1 MNIPDDLKIYSFIYE
16 YFNWV
21 FFPLTAIWIV
31 GGLYFVIRVKK
42 VFFLWLLIFPLV
54 LSPLQ
59 IACVYSGWHYR
70 MELYDRFAKTPHG
83 WHDIDYMPPV
93 IRAEYAK
100 HNYRPRF
107 RDIKAL
113 VVGTIVITPILYLSG
128 GLVFVIITLIKNWS
142 SRLKKAKQKYNLDK
156 Q

>member
-1 MNIPDDLKIYSFIYE
+1 MMNVPDDLKIYSFIYE

-21 FFPLTAIWIV
+21 FLPLTAIWIA
-31 GGLYFVIRVKK
+31 GGIYLMIRVKK

-83 WHDIDYMPPV
+83 WHDIDYMPLA

-100 HNYRPRF
+100 HDYRPRF

-113 VVGTIVITPILYLSG
+113 AAGTVVLTPILYALG
-128 GLVFVIITLIKNWS
+128 GLAFVISAGLRKFFEK
-142 SRLKKAKQKYNLDK
+142 RKKKEE
-156 Q
+156 

>member
-1 MNIPDDLKIYSFIYE
+1 MNPPKDLIIFSFIYE
-16 YFNWV
+16 YHHFV
-21 FFPLTAIWIV
+21 LLPLVVLWIA
-31 GGLYFVIRVKK
+31 GGFYFLFRLKK
-42 VFFLWLLIFPLV
+42 VFFLWLLIFPL
-54 LSPLQ
+54 LISPLQ

-83 WHDIDYMPPV
+83 WHDIDCMPPA

-113 VVGTIVITPILYLSG
+113 AVGTIVLTPLLYVMG
-128 GLVFVIITLIKNWS
+128 GTAFAAIALIQKY
-142 SRLKKAKQKYNLDK
+142 LKKIPKR
-156 Q
+156 

>member
-1 MNIPDDLKIYSFIYE
+1 MMNIPDDLKIYSFIYE

-21 FFPLTAIWIV
+21 FLPLTALWIA
-31 GGLYFVIRVKK
+31 GGIYLIVRVKK

-83 WHDIDYMPPV
+83 WHGIDYMPPA

-100 HNYRPRF
+100 HDYRPRF

-113 VVGTIVITPILYLSG
+113 AVGTVVLTPILYALG
-128 GLVFVIITLIKNWS
+128 GLAFVISAGLRKFFEK
-142 SRLKKAKQKYNLDK
+142 RKKKEE
-156 Q
+156 

>member
-21 FFPLTAIWIV
+21 FLPLTAIWIA
-31 GGLYFVIRVKK
+31 GGIYLMIRVKK

-83 WHDIDYMPPV
+83 WHDIDYMPPA

-100 HNYRPRF
+100 HNYHPRF
-107 RDIKAL
+107 RDMKSMG
-113 VVGTIVITPILYLSG
+113 VGTIVLTPLLYALG
-128 GLVFVIITLIKNWS
+128 GLAFITISSIKSWLN
-142 SRLKKAKQKYNLDK
+142 RRKKDEIED
-156 Q
+156 

>member
-21 FFPLTAIWIV
+21 FLPLTAIWIA
-31 GGLYFVIRVKK
+31 GGIYLMIRVKK

-70 MELYDRFAKTPHG
+70 MDLYDRFAKTPHG
-83 WHDIDYMPPV
+83 WHDIDYMPPA

-100 HNYRPRF
+100 HDYRPRF

-113 VVGTIVITPILYLSG
+113 AVGTVVLTPILYALG
-128 GLVFVIITLIKNWS
+128 GLAFVISAGLRTFFEK
-142 SRLKKAKQKYNLDK
+142 RKKKEE
-156 Q
+156 

>member
-1 MNIPDDLKIYSFIYE
+1 MMNIPDDLKIYSFIYE

-21 FFPLTAIWIV
+21 FLPLTAIWIA
-31 GGLYFVIRVKK
+31 GGIYLMIRVKK

-83 WHDIDYMPPV
+83 WHDIDYMPPA

-100 HNYRPRF
+100 HDYRPRF

-113 VVGTIVITPILYLSG
+113 AVGTVVLTPILYALG
-128 GLVFVIITLIKNWS
+128 GLAFGISAGLRKFFEK
-142 SRLKKAKQKYNLDK
+142 RKKKEE
-156 Q
+156 

>member
-16 YFNWV
+16 NFNWV
-21 FFPLTAIWIV
+21 FLPFTALWIA
-31 GGLYFVIRVKK
+31 GGFYLVVRVKK

-59 IACVYSGWHYR
+59 IACVYSGWYYR

-113 VVGTIVITPILYLSG
+113 AVGAIVLTPLLYALG
-128 GLVFVIITLIKNWS
+128 GAAFVGIS
-142 SRLKKAKQKYNLDK
+142 FLKKKVNWRKKDK
-156 Q
+156 KHD

>member
-1 MNIPDDLKIYSFIYE
+1 MMNVPDDLKIYSFIYE

-21 FFPLTAIWIV
+21 FLPLTAIWIA
-31 GGLYFVIRVKK
+31 GGIYLMIRVKK

-83 WHDIDYMPPV
+83 WHDIDYMPPA

-100 HNYRPRF
+100 HDYRPRF

-113 VVGTIVITPILYLSG
+113 TVGTVVLTPLLYALG
-128 GLVFVIITLIKNWS
+128 GLAFVISAGLRKFFEK
-142 SRLKKAKQKYNLDK
+142 RKKKED
-156 Q
+156 